1 MKTITEE
8 ELIDY
13 LADELPATQRRT
25 VDAALENDPA
35 LRAELAELQALLKE
49 VASQPDPTPS
59 ARADARFA
67 AALEAALADPQ
78 QSETSSLARVRSLP
92 RFSYRTMAAAVAIL
106 AVFACGW
113 YLGNREERSLEKEL
127 AATRALMLE
136 LMDNASPST
145 RIQATTVTLEL
156 TVADPVTIGQ
166 LGYLLR
172 NDESANVR
180 LAALDALRRFTGSEV
195 ARAELLAA
203 MGESPPDV
211 VRFELIETLVRCQ
224 EARVLPYLE
233 AIIQSDSLPQ
243 PVRDAAQLASF
254 KLI

>member
-8 ELIDY
+8 ALIDY
-13 LADELPATQRRT
+13 LADELPPAQRRA
-25 VDAALENDPA
+25 VEAALENDA
-35 LRAELAELQALLKE
+35 MLRAELAELQALLNE
-49 VASQPDPTPS
+49 VAGQPDPAPS

-67 AALEAALADPQ
+67 AALEAALANAAPAGAKP
-78 QSETSSLARVRSLP
+78 LARVRSLP
-92 RFSYRTMAAAVAIL
+92 RFSYRTVAAAVVIL
-106 AVFACGW
+106 GVFASGW
-113 YLGNREERSLEKEL
+113 YLGNRADRSLEQEL

-136 LMDNASPST
+136 LMHNASPST
-145 RIQATTVTLEL
+145 RIQAATVTLEL
-156 TVADPVTIGQ
+156 TIADPVSIGQ

-180 LAALDALRRFTGSEV
+180 LAALDALRRFTGSEL

-203 MGESPPDV
+203 MGEGPPDV

-233 AIIQSDSLPQ
+233 DIIQTDSLPQ